1 MQTPGTSVGRIN
13 ANGPR
18 YRNVGANEAINS
30 HDYGISSYEY
40 KIGSRPQSFVGK
52 FEDQPKVI
60 DHLAKNFNMIGNNKN
75 KEFEVSKRVIAAI
88 YKDLNVVKYSN
99 GEMSRF
105 KNIRNFL
112 SPQIKNRFLKHKDH
126 KILTLQIQQ
135 LNEATVNFYDQI
147 KCYKMDLAQSLQ
159 NLFECYNTIF
169 INQYE
174 IFGNTESEKEKSF
187 TQ

>member
-1 MQTPGTSVGRIN
+1 
-13 ANGPR
+13 
-18 YRNVGANEAINS
+18 
-30 HDYGISSYEY
+30 
-40 KIGSRPQSFVGK
+40 
-52 FEDQPKVI
+52 
-60 DHLAKNFNMIGNNKN
+60 MIGNNKN
-75 KEFEVSKRVIAAI
+75 KEFEVSKRVIASI
-88 YKDLNVVKYSN
+88 YKDLDVAKYSN

-112 SPQIKNRFLKHKDH
+112 SPQIKSRFLKHKDH

-174 IFGNTESEKEKSF
+174 IFGATESEKEKSF